1 MLGSEGM
8 QLRDGSKCGK
18 PQSQTCTHAGT
29 HRHTEHTHAC
39 THTHQTH
46 MHTHTKHTC
55 THTAHTHIH
64 TPAPSLVCPLYPIQ
78 PGRYENPREPAFR
91 THAGLP
97 GGRDCVFSATLSYSW
112 GPLTFPPTFSIR
124 ACAAPSALE
133 PGGPKV

>member
-1 MLGSEGM
+1 MRPRKLGSAGM
-8 QLRDGSKCGK
+8 RLRDGSKCGK

-46 MHTHTKHTC
+46 MHTYC
-55 THTAHTHIH
+55 THIH

-78 PGRYENPREPAFR
+78 PGRYMNPREPTFR
-91 THAGLP
+91 THASLP
-97 GGRDCVFSATLSYSW
+97 GGRGCVFSATLSYSW
-112 GPLTFPPTFSIR
+112 RPLTFPPTFSIR
-124 ACAAPSALE
+124 ACAALSALE